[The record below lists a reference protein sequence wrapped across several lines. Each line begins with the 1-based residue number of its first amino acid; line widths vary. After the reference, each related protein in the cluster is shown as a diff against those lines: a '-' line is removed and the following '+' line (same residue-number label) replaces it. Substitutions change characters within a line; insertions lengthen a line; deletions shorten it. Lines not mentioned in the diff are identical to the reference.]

1 MGESKTRLSNSANIP
16 ALKPHIPL
24 GNLTGNV
31 FHIFATSENFI
42 YSRHGLNGSLARRLS
57 WPVHEKEDV
66 GQGNCPIYDPPFTTV
81 PKYSPYHN
89 FTPGDRPQTHERAFF
104 HIMYLLIITLNNYI
118 YNILQKSILT
128 IDVNRVKQI

>member
-31 FHIFATSENFI
+31 FHVFATSENFI
-42 YSRHGLNGSLARRLS
+42 YPRHGLNGSLARRLS

-66 GQGNCPIYDPPFTTV
+66 RQGNCPIYDPLFTTV

-104 HIMYLLIITLNNYI
+104 FI
-118 YNILQKSILT
+118 
-128 IDVNRVKQI
+128 